1 MTAVLDPSHDLYGG
15 GGLVSTAA
23 DLNRFHRALFDG
35 RVISRRSLSVMTS
48 PSPQS
53 GRDRY
58 AMRIRR
64 VLTVA
69 GDCYGHGGFWGSLTV
84 YCPRRKLAISVS
96 VSAASPGDPEAVVQ
110 RLAEIAG

>member
-58 AMRIRR
+58 AMGIRR
-64 VLTVA
+64 VSTAA
-69 GDCYGHGGFWGSLTV
+69 GNCYGHGGFWGSLTV

-96 VSAASPGDPEAVVQ
+96 VNAASPGDP
-110 RLAEIAG
+110 